1 MKTKITFKVLSDRKV
16 IYKTLEIEHPRF
28 EEIPEQMFNGVKLPR
43 TSIESQV
50 IDYLDSID
58 KRNLMVENDFD
69 IIIDYWPCKKR
80 SKNCKDKEIKEFITF
95 CKPYLTMFPE
105 MIRPFR
111 AVISNS
117 KDILFGHH
125 KSNETKFKEVLNLI
139 DTAYKATQGVLNMV
153 TNITNKHNN
162 DNKSNLLENHEI

>member
-1 MKTKITFKVLSDRKV
+1 MKTKITFKAVSEREV
-16 IYKTLEIEHPRF
+16 TYKTLEIEHPRF

-58 KRNLMVENDFD
+58 KKDLMIENDFD
-69 IIIDYWPCKKR
+69 IIIDYWPRKKR
-80 SKNCKDKEIKEFITF
+80 SKNGKDKEIKEFITF

-105 MIRPFR
+105 LIRPFR

-117 KDILFGHH
+117 KGILFGHH

-153 TNITNKHNN
+153 TNTINKRN
-162 DNKSNLLENHEI
+162 NKSNLLENHEV